1 MDAMAIHSS
10 FLGSVKVSGDDAKS
24 FSRKI
29 ANGRGTKA
37 AAASAANGRKLV
49 STFAK
54 KGSVTIK
61 LKAIKASAKK

>member
-1 MDAMAIHSS
+1 MAIHSS

-29 ANGRGTKA
+29 AHGRGTKA
-37 AAASAANGRKLV
+37 AAESAANGRKLV

-54 KGSVTIK
+54 KGAVTIK
-61 LKAIKASAKK
+61 LRAVKASAKKK